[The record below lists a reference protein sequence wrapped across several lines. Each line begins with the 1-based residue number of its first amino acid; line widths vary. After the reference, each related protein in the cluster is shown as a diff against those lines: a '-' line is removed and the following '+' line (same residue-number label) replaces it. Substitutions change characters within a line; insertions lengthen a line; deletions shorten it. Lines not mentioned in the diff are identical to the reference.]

1 MNSFTVRGGDMLTLR
16 PEGTAGV
23 ARARMAGG
31 LSQHRPLKF
40 FYNGPMFRYER
51 PQKGRMRQFHQ
62 IGVEL
67 LGVAQPLGDVEIIA
81 LGVQILREL
90 GILEHTVLELNTLG
104 DGESRQS
111 YRKALIAYFECHHDR
126 LSADS
131 RERLT
136 RNPLRILASKD
147 EGDRRLVAD
156 APLLDRKSTRLNS
169 SH

>member
-23 ARARMAGG
+23 ARAMMSGG
-31 LSQHRPLKF
+31 LAQHLPLKF

-67 LGVAQPLGDVEIIA
+67 LGVAQPLGDAEIIA

-90 GILEHTVLELNTLG
+90 GILEHTVL
-104 DGESRQS
+104 
-111 YRKALIAYFECHHDR
+111 A
-126 LSADS
+126 
-131 RERLT
+131 
-136 RNPLRILASKD
+136 
-147 EGDRRLVAD
+147 
-156 APLLDRKSTRLNS
+156 LDRKSTRLNS